1 MNDPHRTPEGM
12 YIEAGEDVSPARRF
26 SADEVANA
34 FGVEKERVLRAMRGE
49 FGLGPEATIDDKQAQ
64 DLVEVLFGDLP
75 FDQREAAT
83 MKLGAF
89 TPRRDAE
96 YGLGSGPPEVESD
109 RESAKAGTP
118 PDELASKRSSH
129 APTTRSS

>member
-1 MNDPHRTPEGM
+1 MKDPHRTAEGM

-26 SADEVANA
+26 SADEVASA

-49 FGLGPEATIDDKQAQ
+49 FGLGPEATNDDKQAQ
-64 DLVEVLFGDLP
+64 DLVEALFGDLP
-75 FDQREAAT
+75 LDQREAAT

-109 RESAKAGTP
+109 RESARAGTP
-118 PDELASKRSSH
+118 PDELASERSSH
-129 APTTRSS
+129 APNTPSA